1 MNIHLTPFKNLYFIP
16 LLLSKVAL
24 DISYFFHITDIFA
37 YLGFINK
44 FSMQYFIVS
53 LFVLFLFSFLIN
65 FRNKFISDYFLIFII
80 HLIFLPSL
88 TLITFQA
95 ISFSFFTKW
104 TLLFLILILFFQ
116 LKIDF
121 KNKILYPINYD
132 KNKFLIAGFLCFIP
146 YYLIFGFNFNF
157 SSFNILSPEL
167 YEGRDSFS
175 QQFRSQGLLKYF
187 FSNFQNVILPLL
199 LALSLLKRNII
210 LITLSLF
217 FYIYIFFT
225 TTFKSIFIAP
235 FAIFFSYY
243 LISKKFL
250 YLPKFIIYNFSIII
264 LVFFILDFFLPIPIL
279 NSLLI
284 RRLFFLPVLIS
295 EQYFTF
301 FETNGFTYFSEL
313 PVLNNLS
320 LFSIDYSI
328 PTTIG
333 KYFYGSG
340 YVNVNFLADSYIKLG
355 FLSSIIYV
363 FALKLLISF
372 ADHNFDIK
380 NQFLIFSIIFVPFFS
395 LANSALTTSLFS
407 HGLLLSLIL
416 VSQSSFNETRKKT

>member
-1 MNIHLTPFKNLYFIP
+1 MFIK
-16 LLLSKVAL
+16 L
-24 DISYFFHITDIFA
+24 IS
-37 YLGFINK
+37 
-44 FSMQYFIVS
+44 
-53 LFVLFLFSFLIN
+53 
-65 FRNKFISDYFLIFII
+65 
-80 HLIFLPSL
+80 
-88 TLITFQA
+88 
-95 ISFSFFTKW
+95 
-104 TLLFLILILFFQ
+104 
-116 LKIDF
+116 
-121 KNKILYPINYD
+121 LYPINYD